1 MTTFRSS
8 AGLPVVAR
16 SSAEEIGEVKHFVV
30 GDRRVRAIHVGGG
43 KKGQLVPW
51 SDVEAFGDDAV
62 VVAGPEVL
70 REAEDDR
77 EERAMSGETDML
89 DRRVIDDTGTE
100 LGTVA
105 DVEFDSSDGRIGS
118 ISVGDRSVVGER
130 LLGNGSFAVVVSASD
145 EH

>member
-1 MTTFRSS
+1 
-8 AGLPVVAR
+8 
-16 SSAEEIGEVKHFVV
+16 
-30 GDRRVRAIHVGGG
+30 
-43 KKGQLVPW
+43 
-51 SDVEAFGDDAV
+51 
-62 VVAGPEVL
+62 
-70 REAEDDR
+70 
-77 EERAMSGETDML
+77 ML